1 MATAKSTSKATL
13 LGAAATEGES
23 YAPTDTAE
31 AVPADTADV
40 AISLSDL
47 AAPTSTIVASE
58 ISDAISVATATIVD
72 APSVEVAQAAEEAES
87 ATVATESVAE
97 TATPQVTTDTSALYV
112 KADDV
117 AADATGSADV
127 AYTSAQTA
135 ASGPK
140 LLVKYLDSLVQEVG
154 YGTDGAAGI
163 DLRAC
168 MQGCKSRG
176 TRLMAGI
183 TTMFHTGIAVAI
195 PEGYVGLIIMRSGK
209 SAKEGILLANQ
220 VAVID
225 SDYRGEVMLPLTT
238 NRSSGTF
245 VGNGERVA
253 QLVIV
258 PCTRVDIV
266 KTNDIGESTIGQ
278 LLGYLE
284 IKSADQLE
292 LTVVEELP
300 TTDRGDGGFGST
312 GSI

>member
-1 MATAKSTSKATL
+1 MATAKSAKGTL
-13 LGAAATEGES
+13 LGAAAATEGES

-31 AVPADTADV
+31 AAPVDTADV
-40 AISLSDL
+40 TVSLSDL

-58 ISDAISVATATIVD
+58 ISDAISVATSAIVD
-72 APSVEVAQAAEEAES
+72 APNAEVEKAVEVAEA
-87 ATVATESVAE
+87 
-97 TATPQVTTDTSALYV
+97 PQVATDTSTLSV
-112 KADDV
+112 KAEDV
-117 AADATGSADV
+117 AADAASTADV
-127 AYTSAQTA
+127 AYTPVQ
-135 ASGPK
+135 ASSNNPK
-140 LLVKYLDSLVQEVG
+140 LMVKYLDSLVKEVG

-209 SAKEGILLANQ
+209 SAKDGILLANQ

-266 KTNDIGESTIGQ
+266 KTDDIGSSTIGQ

-300 TTDRGDGGFGST
+300 ATDRGDGGFGST
-312 GSI
+312 GSV

>member
-1 MATAKSTSKATL
+1 MATAKSDKATL
-13 LGAAATEGES
+13 LGAASTEGES
-23 YAPTDTAE
+23 YAPTSTDDAAT
-31 AVPADTADV
+31 VTTSV
-40 AISLSDL
+40 ADL
-47 AAPTSTIVASE
+47 AAPASTDTTSIL
-58 ISDAISVATATIVD
+58 SDALPSATATIIET
-72 APSVEVAQAAEEAES
+72 PVAATAEAES
-87 ATVATESVAE
+87 TETPSVTTPAASLNITAETVQEDAVSTTTSEVAYTTTAATVAAE
-97 TATPQVTTDTSALYV
+97 TSNN
-112 KADDV
+112 
-117 AADATGSADV
+117 
-127 AYTSAQTA
+127 
-135 ASGPK
+135 PK
-140 LLVKYLDSLVQEVG
+140 LMVKYLDSLVKEVG

-209 SAKEGILLANQ
+209 SAKDGILLANQ

-238 NRSSGTF
+238 NRSSGAF

-258 PCTRVDIV
+258 PCARVDIV
-266 KTNDIGESTIGQ
+266 KTDDIGGSTIGQ

-300 TTDRGDGGFGST
+300 ATDRGDGGFGST
-312 GSI
+312 GSV

>member
-1 MATAKSTSKATL
+1 MATAKSDKATL
-13 LGAAATEGES
+13 LGAASTEGES
-23 YAPTDTAE
+23 YAPTGTDDAAT
-31 AVPADTADV
+31 VTTSV
-40 AISLSDL
+40 ADL
-47 AAPTSTIVASE
+47 AAPASTATTSIL
-58 ISDAISVATATIVD
+58 SDALPSATATIIET
-72 APSVEVAQAAEEAES
+72 PVAATAEAES
-87 ATVATESVAE
+87 TETPSVTTPAASLNITAETVQEDAVSTTTSEVAYTTAAATVAAE
-97 TATPQVTTDTSALYV
+97 TSNN
-112 KADDV
+112 
-117 AADATGSADV
+117 
-127 AYTSAQTA
+127 
-135 ASGPK
+135 PK
-140 LLVKYLDSLVQEVG
+140 LMVKYLDSLVKEVG

-195 PEGYVGLIIMRSGK
+195 PDGYVGLIIMRSGK
-209 SAKEGILLANQ
+209 SAKDGILLANQ

-266 KTNDIGESTIGQ
+266 KTDDIGSSTIGQ

-300 TTDRGDGGFGST
+300 ATDRGDGGFGST
-312 GSI
+312 GSV

>member
-1 MATAKSTSKATL
+1 MATAKSAKGTL
-13 LGAAATEGES
+13 LGAAAAAEGES

-31 AVPADTADV
+31 AAPVDTADV

-47 AAPTSTIVASE
+47 AAPTSAMVAAE
-58 ISDAISVATATIVD
+58 ISDAIPVATATIVD
-72 APSVEVAQAAEEAES
+72 APSAEVAQAAEVTEA
-87 ATVATESVAE
+87 
-97 TATPQVTTDTSALYV
+97 PQVTPDTSALFV
-112 KADDV
+112 KAEDV
-117 AADATGSADV
+117 ADAASSADV
-127 AYTSAQTA
+127 AYTPVQAD
-135 ASGPK
+135 SGAPK
-140 LLVKYLDSLVQEVG
+140 LLVKYLDPLTSEVG

-176 TRLMAGI
+176 TRLMAGN